1 MFVSIHKG
9 GLAGLVWLLS
19 CCLLDVDS
27 DAVPRCRESSIPLSN
42 GCRLR
47 HVHIGTLDCTVIKV
61 VESYPSSRRPEITSN
76 IFLRKSNRPNEQ
88 QDINHQT
95 IQTTGTKTYP
105 LLSELTSALVLSVS
119 QEFDDTA
126 LIGGKTDN
134 LAGDL
139 ADEGSA
145 AGRLAL
151 GAADLGLGGVEGGG
165 FL

>member
-1 MFVSIHKG
+1 MLTALKTTIIK
-9 GLAGLVWLLS
+9 LL
-19 CCLLDVDS
+19 
-27 DAVPRCRESSIPLSN
+27 
-42 GCRLR
+42 
-47 HVHIGTLDCTVIKV
+47 T
-61 VESYPSSRRPEITSN
+61 
-76 IFLRKSNRPNEQ
+76 FL
-88 QDINHQT
+88 T
-95 IQTTGTKTYP
+95 IDTGTKTYP

-119 QEFDDTA
+119 QKFDDTA

>member
-1 MFVSIHKG
+1 MIVSIVGKTG
-9 GLAGLVWLLS
+9 
-19 CCLLDVDS
+19 
-27 DAVPRCRESSIPLSN
+27 N
-42 GCRLR
+42 
-47 HVHIGTLDCTVIKV
+47 TVEYFPPKK
-61 VESYPSSRRPEITSN
+61 P
-76 IFLRKSNRPNEQ
+76 NRPNEQ
-88 QDINHQT
+88 QDKNHRT
-95 IQTTGTKTYP
+95 IHTTGTKTYP

>member
-1 MFVSIHKG
+1 MTTNT
-9 GLAGLVWLLS
+9 AGLGNDGLHVLNLS
-19 CCLLDVDS
+19 L
-27 DAVPRCRESSIPLSN
+27 ATGE
-42 GCRLR
+42 
-47 HVHIGTLDCTVIKV
+47 GT
-61 VESYPSSRRPEITSN
+61 E
-76 IFLRKSNRPNEQ
+76 
-88 QDINHQT
+88 
-95 IQTTGTKTYP
+95 P

-165 FL
+165 FVALVETDHDSGTFLRHHDG

>member
-1 MFVSIHKG
+1 M
-9 GLAGLVWLLS
+9 
-19 CCLLDVDS
+19 
-27 DAVPRCRESSIPLSN
+27 
-42 GCRLR
+42 
-47 HVHIGTLDCTVIKV
+47 
-61 VESYPSSRRPEITSN
+61 PEPHG
-76 IFLRKSNRPNEQ
+76 R
-88 QDINHQT
+88 
-95 IQTTGTKTYP
+95 KTYS
-105 LLSELTSALVLSVS
+105 LLRELTGALVLSVS

-151 GAADLGLGGVEGGG
+151 GAADLGLGGVERGG